1 MKPILYEANT
11 VDFNNNGL
19 GALTEAMFS
28 QVTEER
34 NGIFELSVVYPMSG
48 KLYDRISEH
57 MLLKVKP
64 NRWTILTCLGY
75 TVYKLTVSHRQ

>member
-1 MKPILYEANT
+1 MEDIDLKPILYEANT

-48 KLYDRISEH
+48 
-57 MLLKVKP
+57 
-64 NRWTILTCLGY
+64 
-75 TVYKLTVSHRQ
+75 